1 MTARTAAP
9 GRCARAPG
17 MSIAAGHANAT
28 GRAAPIEADA
38 GSRDAFKSW
47 AEMIFIVKLIAAPVL
62 IWALTAISRRFGP
75 AVSGMLMGVPLI
87 TGPISLLTAH
97 EQGVGFAR
105 DAAVANLVGQVST
118 CLFCLAFAVMA
129 PRRSAWAGAAAGVA
143 AFAAATTLWSWMTW
157 SLWSATALLLVTI
170 AAAPLLMRARPHEIR
185 QIAVPR
191 WDLPL
196 RMAVAAIFV
205 TTMTSLAPALGPRL
219 TGLIAPF
226 PTFVLILAVFTHRE
240 VGGAA
245 AANLARGVVLGSLS
259 FAAFFVTLGLGLT
272 RLGLWA
278 YAPAALASLVAS
290 ALIYGFR
297 RPAPRRSS
305 PQPQ

>member
-1 MTARTAAP
+1 
-9 GRCARAPG
+9 
-17 MSIAAGHANAT
+17 
-28 GRAAPIEADA
+28 
-38 GSRDAFKSW
+38 
-47 AEMIFIVKLIAAPVL
+47 MIFIAKLIAAPGL

-75 AVSGMLMGVPLI
+75 AVGGTLMGVPLI

-97 EQGVGFAR
+97 EQGVGFAL
-105 DAAVANLVGQVST
+105 DAAIANLVGQVST

-129 PRRSAWAGAAAGVA
+129 PRRSVWASAAAGVA

-157 SLWSATALLLVTI
+157 NLWSATALLLATI
-170 AAAPLLMRARPHEIR
+170 AAAPLLMRLHPHEMR
-185 QIAVPR
+185 PVAVPR

-240 VGGAA
+240 AGGAA

-259 FAAFFVTLGLGLT
+259 FVAFFVTLGVGLP

-278 YAPAALASLVAS
+278 YAPAALASLAVS
-290 ALIYGFR
+290 ALLYGLR
-297 RPAPRRSS
+297 RRVAPRRSS
-305 PQPQ
+305 PPPQ